1 MASVKELLPVR
12 KIGLHHI
19 AFYRAFFENTLNLA
33 DIADQYLETGRNL
46 VDARHTLILV
56 QDALLVIGARKGN
69 PPEQLAL
76 LKLPASV
83 RKSVTETQKMLNRLR
98 GIKKQIAD
106 QVHSLDPTEAAAPI
120 SFDDFIATFDPDNVL
135 GQEEQLSFYYAE
147 VGGSLTSATEEAK
160 REDRERQALVPE
172 PEDDNLSEAQ
182 KALQALHVRNLERRL
197 VMINALASELTS
209 NPTLDD
215 PVVGWFHPKVAGKLI
230 RAQLD
235 TLGKVVDFANEYGWW
250 WFKHVKGLGQVT
262 AVKLTTWLSQNEP
275 FLEKQIYQHVL
286 KKAKTLP
293 GGVITRVKSAVLPP
307 VGQAAFSDPTVTVE
321 GSGQIEPLEALRLPS
336 RLDGQHG
343 TNRAPLQNNRLAA
356 KNDYEAIHEWLALYK
371 THTYQS
377 YRKEAERLLL
387 WSLFNMQKP
396 LSSLTTR
403 DLALF
408 RDFLCNPQPASLWV
422 AKRKYPRTHEKWRP
436 FVNPNPPPDE
446 PAALAADPSQEVE
459 IQGSMSRESIAHTLT
474 VLGGLMEFLTSQQYL
489 LSNPFKGLPKLA
501 SNRSMRVNHRINQRL
516 WQRIQDRLDQ
526 VPVADTV
533 AYRTV
538 FAIQFFY
545 LTGLRLSELCAVK
558 MGDFQAQ
565 ENDEGTL
572 AWYLSVAGKGGRR
585 REVYLVKPALE
596 LLQCYLETLGLDQ
609 DPRLNIADAPLLG
622 YIKREDIERMGEG
635 QFERYPIYHTVIYA
649 DTKRFLSELAKEI
662 ENQAPFDA
670 EAIKA
675 ITPHWLRH
683 TFASMLVKTT
693 PLAQVRD
700 MLGHA
705 SIHTTSLYLG
715 TEKEEGEK
723 AMEKAFLKNST
734 IRLN

>member
-1 MASVKELLPVR
+1 MASVNELLPVR

-56 QDALLVIGARKGN
+56 QDALLVIGARKGKD
-69 PPEQLAL
+69 PEQLAL

-83 RKSVTETQKMLNRLR
+83 RKSVTETQKMLDRLR

-106 QVHSLDPTEAAAPI
+106 QAHSLDPTEAAAPI
-120 SFDDFIATFDPDNVL
+120 SFDDFITTFDPENVL

-147 VGGSLTSATEEAK
+147 VGGSLNSATEEAEF
-160 REDRERQALVPE
+160 EDSERLALVPE
-172 PEDDNLSEAQ
+172 PEDGNLSEAQ
-182 KALQALHVRNLERRL
+182 KALQALHVKNLERRL
-197 VMINALASELTS
+197 AIINELAFELTS
-209 NPTLDD
+209 NPALED
-215 PVVGWFHPKVAGKLI
+215 PVAGWFHPKVAHKLV
-230 RAQLD
+230 RAQLN

-262 AVKLTTWLSQNEP
+262 AVKLTTWLSQNEH
-275 FLEKQIYQHVL
+275 FLQKQLYQHVL
-286 KKAKTLP
+286 IKAKALP
-293 GGVITRVKSAVLPP
+293 GGVTRLNYSVSMPTKHGASI
-307 VGQAAFSDPTVTVE
+307 DPLISIE
-321 GSGQIEPLEALRLPS
+321 DSRQIEPLEALRLPD
-336 RLDGQHG
+336 RLNGRQG
-343 TNRAPLQNNRLAA
+343 SNRASQHNNRLVAQ
-356 KNDYEAIHEWLALYK
+356 NDYEAIHEWLALYK

-387 WSLFNMQKP
+387 WSVFNMQKP
-396 LSSLTTR
+396 LSSLTTA

-436 FVNPNPPPDE
+436 FVNANPPPDE
-446 PAALAADPSQEVE
+446 PAALTADPGQVVD
-459 IQGSMSRESIAHTLT
+459 IKGSMSRESIAHTLT
-474 VLGGLMEFLTSQQYL
+474 VLGGLFEFLSSQHYL
-489 LSNPFKGLPKLA
+489 LSNPFKGLPKLT

-526 VPVADTV
+526 VPLADTV

-538 FAIQFFY
+538 FAIRFFY
-545 LTGLRLSELCAVK
+545 LTGLRLSELCAVRL
-558 MGDFQAQ
+558 GDFHVQ
-565 ENDEGTL
+565 ENDEGNL
-572 AWYLSVAGKGGRR
+572 AWYLIVEGKGGRTR
-585 REVYLVKPALE
+585 DVYLVKPALN
-596 LLQCYLETLGLDQ
+596 LLQQYLETLGLDI
-609 DPRLNIADAPLLG
+609 DPRLNESNAPLIG
-622 YIKREDIERMGEG
+622 YSKYEKDKSKG
-635 QFERYPIYHTVIYA
+635 QRQFGRQKVFHTVIYK
-649 DTKRFLSELAKEI
+649 DIKRFLGELAEGV
-662 ENQAPFDA
+662 EAEAPFDA
-670 EAIKA
+670 QALKA
-675 ITPHWLRH
+675 ITPHWFRH

-723 AMEKAFLKNST
+723 AMEIAFA
-734 IRLN
+734 

>member
-56 QDALLVIGARKGN
+56 QDALLVVGARKGKA
-69 PPEQLAL
+69 PEQLAL

-83 RKSVTETQKMLNRLR
+83 RKSVTETQKMLDRLR
-98 GIKKQIAD
+98 AIKR
-106 QVHSLDPTEAAAPI
+106 QVASQLHSLGPTESAAAI
-120 SFDDFIATFDPDNVL
+120 SFDNFIATFDPDNVL

-147 VGGSLTSATEEAK
+147 VGGNLTSATQEAEF
-160 REDRERQALVPE
+160 EDRERSALAPE
-172 PEDDNLSEAQ
+172 PEEETLSEAQ
-182 KALQALHVRNLERRL
+182 KALQALHVKNLERRL
-197 VMINALASELTS
+197 VIINALAGDLTS

-215 PVVGWFHPKVAGKLI
+215 PVAGWFHPKVASKLI

-235 TLGKVVDFANEYGWW
+235 TLGKLVDFANEYGWW
-250 WFKHVKGLGQVT
+250 WFKHVKGIGQVT
-262 AVKLTTWLSQNEP
+262 AVKLTVWLSQNEHY
-275 FLEKQIYQHVL
+275 LEKQIYQHVL
-286 KKAKTLP
+286 KKCKDLP
-293 GGVITRVKSAVLPP
+293 NGVITRGNYPVSTPMEQGDSTAPSALV
-307 VGQAAFSDPTVTVE
+307 D
-321 GSGQIEPLEALRLPS
+321 GSRQIEPLETLRLPE
-336 RLDGQHG
+336 RLDGQQG
-343 TNRAPLQNNRLAA
+343 SNRAPQHNNRLSAR
-356 KNDYEAIHEWLALYK
+356 NDYEAIHEWLALYK
-371 THTYQS
+371 AHTCQS

-396 LSSLTTR
+396 LSSLTTA

-422 AKRKYPRTHEKWRP
+422 AKRKYPRSHEKWRP

-446 PAALAADPSQEVE
+446 PAALTADPSQAVALK
-459 IQGSMSRESIAHTLT
+459 GSMSRESIAHTLT
-474 VLGGLMEFLTSQQYL
+474 VLGGLMEFLTSQRYL
-489 LSNPFKGLPKLA
+489 LSNPFKGLPKLT

-516 WQRIQDRLDQ
+516 WQRIQDRLLQ

-533 AYRTV
+533 TYRTV

-558 MGDFQAQ
+558 MRDFHAQ
-565 ENDEGTL
+565 ENDEGTKT
-572 AWYLSVAGKGGRR
+572 WYLSVEGKGGRA

-596 LLQCYLETLGLDQ
+596 LLHLYLATLGLAQ
-609 DPRLNIADAPLLG
+609 DPRLNNAEAPLLG
-622 YIKREDIERMGEG
+622 YNKREDIERMKEG
-635 QFERYPIYHTVIYA
+635 QLERYPIYHTVIYA
-649 DTKRFLSELAKEI
+649 DIKRFLSELAHKIRNE
-662 ENQAPFDA
+662 APFDA

-675 ITPHWLRH
+675 ITPHWFRH

-715 TEKEEGEK
+715 TEKKEGEK
-723 AMEKAFLKNST
+723 AMEQAFL
-734 IRLN
+734 

>member
-1 MASVKELLPVR
+1 MASVKEMLPVR

-56 QDALLVIGARKGN
+56 QDALLVIGARKGKV
-69 PPEQLAL
+69 PEQLAL

-83 RKSVTETQKMLNRLR
+83 RKSVTETQKMLDRLR
-98 GIKKQIAD
+98 AIKRHVAD
-106 QVHSLDPTEAAAPI
+106 QAHATDFVVPPAPI

-160 REDRERQALVPE
+160 REDRERLALVSE
-172 PEDDNLSEAQ
+172 SDDLPLSVAQ
-182 KALQALHVRNLERRL
+182 KALQTLHVKNLERRL
-197 VMINALASELTS
+197 VIINELAFELTS

-215 PVVGWFHPKVAGKLI
+215 PVAGWFHPKVANKLI

-235 TLGKVVDFANEYGWW
+235 TLGKLVDFANEYGWW
-250 WFKHVKGLGQVT
+250 WFKHVKGLGLVT
-262 AVKLTTWLSQNEP
+262 AVKLTTWLSQNEH
-275 FLEKQIYQHVL
+275 FIEKQVYQHVL
-286 KKAKTLP
+286 KKSKDLP
-293 GGVITRVKSAVLPP
+293 GGVIARINSTASLSVKIGASI
-307 VGQAAFSDPTVTVE
+307 DPIICIE
-321 GSGQIEPLEALRLPS
+321 GSNQIEPLEALRLPE
-336 RLDGQHG
+336 RFDGQKG
-343 TNRAPLQNNRLAA
+343 SNRAPRQNNRLSAQ
-356 KNDYEAIHEWLALYK
+356 NDYEAIHEWLALYK

-422 AKRKYPRTHEKWRP
+422 AQRKFPRTHEKWRP
-436 FVNPNPPPDE
+436 FVNANPPPDE
-446 PAALAADPSQEVE
+446 PAALSADPSQEVE
-459 IQGSMSRESIAHTLT
+459 IKGSMSRESIAHTLT

-489 LSNPFKGLPKLA
+489 LSNPFKGLPKLV

-538 FAIQFFY
+538 FAIRFFY
-545 LTGLRLSELCAVK
+545 LTGLRLSELCAVRLK
-558 MGDFQAQ
+558 HFQVQ
-565 ENDEGTL
+565 ENDYGHLT
-572 AWYLSVAGKGGRR
+572 WYLVIEGKGGRTR
-585 REVYLVKPALE
+585 DLYLVKPALA
-596 LLQCYLETLGLDQ
+596 LLQQYLIKLGLTS
-609 DPRLNIADAPLLG
+609 DPRLNEADLPLLG
-622 YIKREDIERMGEG
+622 YTKRIEDKVDGEGGIER
-635 QFERYPIYHTVIYA
+635 FPVYHTVIYA
-649 DTKRFLSELAKEI
+649 DIKRFLAGLANEI
-662 ENQAPFDA
+662 EGESPFDSQA
-670 EAIKA
+670 LRA

-700 MLGHA
+700 MLGHTN
-705 SIHTTSLYLG
+705 IKTTSLYLG
-715 TEKEEGEK
+715 TEKVEGEK
-723 AMEKAFLKNST
+723 AMEQAFL
-734 IRLN
+734 

>member
-46 VDARHTLILV
+46 VDARHTLILI
-56 QDALLVIGARKGN
+56 QDALLVIGARKGKA
-69 PPEQLAL
+69 PEQLAL

-83 RKSVTETQKMLNRLR
+83 RKSVTETQKMLDRLR
-98 GIKKQIAD
+98 GIKKQIAE
-106 QVHSLDPTEAAAPI
+106 QVHSQEPAEAAALI

-160 REDRERQALVPE
+160 REDRERLALLPE
-172 PEDDNLSEAQ
+172 PEDENLSEAQ
-182 KALQALHVRNLERRL
+182 KALQALHVKNLERRL
-197 VMINALASELTS
+197 VIINELAFELTS

-215 PVVGWFHPKVAGKLI
+215 PVAGWFHPKVASKLI
-230 RAQLD
+230 RAQLN
-235 TLGKVVDFANEYGWW
+235 TLGKLVDFANEYGWW

-262 AVKLTTWLSQNEP
+262 AVKLTTWLSQNAH
-275 FLEKQIYQHVL
+275 FFEKQIYQHVL
-286 KKAKTLP
+286 KKTKELP
-293 GGVITRVKSAVLPP
+293 GGVITRINYAASSPAEQV
-307 VGQAAFSDPTVTVE
+307 AFSGLAVTIE
-321 GSGQIEPLEALRLPS
+321 GSRQIEPLESLRLPE
-336 RLDGQHG
+336 RLDGQQG
-343 TNRAPLQNNRLAA
+343 TSRAPQENNRLSAQ
-356 KNDYEAIHEWLALYK
+356 NDYEAIHEWLALYK

-396 LSSLTTR
+396 MSSLTTA

-446 PAALAADPSQEVE
+446 PAALMADPSQEVE
-459 IQGSMSRESIAHTLT
+459 IKGSMSRESIAHTLT
-474 VLGGLMEFLTSQQYL
+474 VLGGLMEFLTNQRYL

-516 WQRIQDRLDQ
+516 WQRIQDRLTQ

-533 AYRTV
+533 AYRTA

-558 MGDFQAQ
+558 MGDFHVQ
-565 ENDEGTL
+565 ENDDGNL
-572 AWYLSVAGKGGRR
+572 AWYLIVEGKGGRT
-585 REVYLVKPALE
+585 RELYLVKPALA
-596 LLQCYLETLGLDQ
+596 LLRQYMVTLGLEP
-609 DPRLNIADAPLLG
+609 DPRLNVAEMPLIG
-622 YIKREDIERMGEG
+622 YKKLTEAGSDGVEKIIRVEI
-635 QFERYPIYHTVIYA
+635 FHTIIYA
-649 DTKRFLSELAKEI
+649 DIKRFLANLADEI
-662 ENQAPFDA
+662 EAAAPFDA
-670 EAIKA
+670 QAIRT

-705 SIHTTSLYLG
+705 SINTTSLYLG

-723 AMEKAFLKNST
+723 AMEKAFS
-734 IRLN
+734 

>member
-56 QDALLVIGARKGN
+56 QDALLVIGARKGTA
-69 PPEQLAL
+69 PEQLAR

-83 RKSVTETQKMLNRLR
+83 RKSVTDTQKMLDRLR

-106 QVHSLDPTEAAAPI
+106 QAHSLEPTEAAAPI
-120 SFDDFIATFDPDNVL
+120 SFDDFIATFDPENVL

-147 VGGSLTSATEEAK
+147 VGGNFTSATEEAK
-160 REDRERQALVPE
+160 REDRERLALVSE

-182 KALQALHVRNLERRL
+182 KALQTLHVKNLERRL
-197 VMINALASELTS
+197 VIINALASELTT

-215 PVVGWFHPKVAGKLI
+215 PVAGWFHPKVASKLI

-235 TLGKVVDFANEYGWW
+235 TLGKLVNFANEYGWW
-250 WFKHVKGLGQVT
+250 WFKHIKGLGQVT
-262 AVKLTTWLSQNEP
+262 AVKLTTWLSQNEH
-275 FLEKQIYQHVL
+275 FLEKEIYQHVL
-286 KKAKTLP
+286 KKNKGQGGAQRRP
-293 GGVITRVKSAVLPP
+293 G
-307 VGQAAFSDPTVTVE
+307 Q
-321 GSGQIEPLEALRLPS
+321 SGILTAQPRAPIEDSNAIGESSYQIEPLETLRLPD
-336 RLDGQHG
+336 RLNGQQG
-343 TNRAPLQNNRLAA
+343 TNRASLQNNRLAA

-396 LSSLTTR
+396 LSSLTTT

-436 FVNPNPPPDE
+436 FVNSTPPPDE
-446 PAALAADPSQEVE
+446 PAALTAHPSLE
-459 IQGSMSRESIAHTLT
+459 IKIKGSMSRESIVHTLT
-474 VLGGLMEFLTSQQYL
+474 VLGGLFEFLTSQRYL
-489 LSNPFKGLPKLA
+489 LSNPFKGLPKMP

-516 WQRIQDRLDQ
+516 WRRVQERLAQ
-526 VPVADTV
+526 VPVTDTV

-538 FAIQFFY
+538 FAIRFFY

-558 MGDFQAQ
+558 MGDFQAH
-565 ENDEGTL
+565 EDDEGNRI
-572 AWYLSVAGKGGRR
+572 WYLSVKGKGGRA
-585 REVYLVKPALE
+585 REIYLVKPALE
-596 LLQCYLETLGLDQ
+596 LLRQYLATLGLSQ

-622 YIKREDIERMGEG
+622 YKKREDIERTREG

-649 DTKRFLSELAKEI
+649 DIKRFLSELAKET
-662 ENQAPFDA
+662 ENEAPFDA
-670 EAIKA
+670 ETIKA

-723 AMEKAFLKNST
+723 AMEKAFL
-734 IRLN
+734 

>member
-56 QDALLVIGARKGN
+56 QDALLVIGARKGTA
-69 PPEQLAL
+69 PEQLAL

-83 RKSVTETQKMLNRLR
+83 RKSVTDTQKMLERLR
-98 GIKKQIAD
+98 AIKKQVAD
-106 QVHSLDPTEAAAPI
+106 QAHAFDPTEEVAPI
-120 SFDDFIATFDPDNVL
+120 SFEDFITTFDPDNVL

-147 VGGSLTSATEEAK
+147 VGGSLVSATEEAK

-172 PEDDNLSEAQ
+172 SEDDNLSEAQ
-182 KALQALHVRNLERRL
+182 KALQARHVKNLERRL

-209 NPTLDD
+209 NPTLND
-215 PVVGWFHPKVAGKLI
+215 PVVGWFHPKVANKLI
-230 RAQLD
+230 RAEID
-235 TLGKVVDFANEYGWW
+235 TLGKLVDFANEYGWW

-262 AVKLTTWLSQNEP
+262 AVKLTTWLCQNEH
-275 FLEKQIYQHVL
+275 FLEKQIHQHAL
-286 KKAKTLP
+286 KKNKDLGGAQRRP
-293 GGVITRVKSAVLPP
+293 GQS
-307 VGQAAFSDPTVTVE
+307 
-321 GSGQIEPLEALRLPS
+321 GSLTAQPRAPIEDSNAIGERSYQIEPLETLRLP
-336 RLDGQHG
+336 DQFNGQQG
-343 TNRAPLQNNRLAA
+343 NNRASLQNNRLAA
-356 KNDYEAIHEWLALYK
+356 TNDYEAIHEWLALYK

-387 WSLFNMQKP
+387 WSLFNMQMP
-396 LSSLTTR
+396 LSSLTTA

-446 PAALAADPSQEVE
+446 PTALMADPSQEVE
-459 IQGSMSRESIAHTLT
+459 IKGSMSRESIAHTLT

-489 LSNPFKGLPKLA
+489 LSNPFKGLPKLT

-516 WQRIQDRLDQ
+516 WQQIQDGLNQ
-526 VPVADTV
+526 VPVAATV

-538 FAIQFFY
+538 FAIKFFY
-545 LTGLRLSELCAVK
+545 LTGLRLSELCAVR
-558 MGDFQAQ
+558 MGNFHVQ
-565 ENDEGTL
+565 ENDGGVL
-572 AWYLSVAGKGGRR
+572 AWYLVVDGKGGQK
-585 REVYLVKPALE
+585 REIYLVKPALD
-596 LLQCYLETLGLDQ
+596 LLRQYLTTQEQ
-609 DPRLNIADAPLLG
+609 EPDPRLIEATIPLIG
-622 YIKREDIERMGEG
+622 HTKWASEGTGGEERA
-635 QFERYPIYHTVIYA
+635 ERFPIYHTVLYA
-649 DTKRFLSELAKEI
+649 DIKRFLGKLADEI
-662 ENQAPFDA
+662 EAKAPFDA
-670 EAIKA
+670 QAIRV

-715 TEKEEGEK
+715 TEKEEGER
-723 AMEKAFLKNST
+723 AMEKAFS
-734 IRLN
+734 

>member
-56 QDALLVIGARKGN
+56 QDALLVVGARKGKA
-69 PPEQLAL
+69 PEQLAL
-76 LKLPASV
+76 LKLPANV
-83 RKSVTETQKMLNRLR
+83 RKSVTETQKMLDRLR
-98 GIKKQIAD
+98 GIKKQITD

-172 PEDDNLSEAQ
+172 PEDDNLSEVP
-182 KALQALHVRNLERRL
+182 KALQVLHVKNLERRL
-197 VMINALASELTS
+197 AIINALASELTS

-215 PVVGWFHPKVAGKLI
+215 PVAGWFHPKVAGKLI
-230 RAQLD
+230 RAQLN
-235 TLGKVVDFANEYGWW
+235 TLGKLVDFANEYGWW
-250 WFKHVKGLGQVT
+250 WFKNVKGLGQVT
-262 AVKLTTWLSQNEP
+262 AVKLTTWLSQNEH
-275 FLEKQIYQHVL
+275 FLEKKVYQHVL
-286 KKAKTLP
+286 KKTKELP
-293 GGVITRVKSAVLPP
+293 GGVITRINCP
-307 VGQAAFSDPTVTVE
+307 VSPTVEKGTLTDSVSYIE
-321 GSGQIEPLEALRLPS
+321 GSRQIEPLEALRLPG
-336 RLDGQHG
+336 RLDGQQG
-343 TNRAPLQNNRLAA
+343 TNRALLQNNRLAVQ
-356 KNDYEAIHEWLALYK
+356 NDYEAIHEWLALYK

-396 LSSLTTR
+396 LSSLTTV

-422 AKRKYPRTHEKWRP
+422 AQRKYPRTHEKWRP
-436 FVNPNPPPDE
+436 FVNPNPPLDE
-446 PAALAADPSQEVE
+446 PAALSADPSQAIE
-459 IQGSMSRESIAHTLT
+459 IKGSMNRESIAHTLT
-474 VLGGLMEFLTSQQYL
+474 VLGGLMEFLTSQNYL
-489 LSNPFKGLPKLA
+489 LSNPFKGLPKLV
-501 SNRSMRVNHRINQRL
+501 SNRSIRVNHRINQRL

-538 FAIQFFY
+538 FAIRFFY
-545 LTGLRLSELCAVK
+545 LTGLRLSELCAAK
-558 MGDFQAQ
+558 IGDFHVQ
-565 ENDEGTL
+565 ENDEGNL
-572 AWYLSVAGKGGRR
+572 AWYLSIEGKGGRVR
-585 REVYLVKPALE
+585 DVYLVKPAQE
-596 LLQCYLETLGLDQ
+596 LLQQYLTALGLEPDS
-609 DPRLNIADAPLLG
+609 RLNDTDAPLIG
-622 YIKREDIERMGEG
+622 YKKRVENQQVGEG
-635 QFERYPIYHTVIYA
+635 RAVRYPIYHTVIYA
-649 DTKRFLSELAKEI
+649 DIKRFLSGLAQGIDNE
-662 ENQAPFDA
+662 APFDA
-670 EAIKA
+670 QAIRA

-683 TFASMLVKTT
+683 TFASMLIKTT

-700 MLGHA
+700 MLGHM

-723 AMEKAFLKNST
+723 AMEKAFS
-734 IRLN
+734 

>member
-56 QDALLVIGARKGN
+56 QDALLVVGARKGKA
-69 PPEQLAL
+69 PEQLAL

-83 RKSVTETQKMLNRLR
+83 RKSVTETQKMLDRLR
-98 GIKKQIAD
+98 AIKN
-106 QVHSLDPTEAAAPI
+106 QVDGQVQEPDSAVRSAPI

-160 REDRERQALVPE
+160 REDRERLALVSE
-172 PEDDNLSEAQ
+172 PDDLPLSVAQ
-182 KALQALHVRNLERRL
+182 KALQTLHVKNLERRL
-197 VMINALASELTS
+197 VIINELAFELTS

-215 PVVGWFHPKVAGKLI
+215 PVAGWFHPKIANKLI

-235 TLGKVVDFANEYGWW
+235 TLGKLVDFANEYGWW

-262 AVKLTTWLSQNEP
+262 AVKLTTWLSQNEH

-286 KKAKTLP
+286 KKSKDLQ
-293 GGVITRVKSAVLPP
+293 GGVITRIRPP
-307 VGQAAFSDPTVTVE
+307 VTLPDEQGAATDSGVFVE
-321 GSGQIEPLEALRLPS
+321 GSHQIEPLESLCLPA
-336 RLDGQHG
+336 RLDGQQG
-343 TNRAPLQNNRLAA
+343 TNRAPARNNRLAA
-356 KNDYEAIHEWLALYK
+356 QNDYEAIHEWLALYK

-396 LSSLTTR
+396 LSSLTTA

-422 AKRKYPRTHEKWRP
+422 ARRKFARTHEKWRP

-446 PAALAADPSQEVE
+446 PAALMADPSQEVE
-459 IQGSMSRESIAHTLT
+459 LKGSMSRESIAHTLT
-474 VLGGLMEFLTSQQYL
+474 VLGGLFEFLTSQQYL

-538 FAIQFFY
+538 FAIRLFY
-545 LTGLRLSELCAVK
+545 LTGLRLSELCAIK
-558 MGDFQAQ
+558 MEDFHVQ
-565 ENDEGTL
+565 ENDEGYL
-572 AWYLSVAGKGGRR
+572 AWYLIVDGKGGRTR
-585 REVYLVKPALE
+585 DVYLVKPVLE
-596 LLQCYLETLGLDQ
+596 LLQQYLTALGLEL
-609 DPRLNIADAPLLG
+609 DPRLNEAALPLIGYKKWVELG
-622 YIKREDIERMGEG
+622 PEGEGRIERT
-635 QFERYPIYHTVIYA
+635 PVYHTVIYA
-649 DTKRFLSELAKEI
+649 DIKRFLSELAKEL
-662 ENQAPFDA
+662 ENDAPFDA
-670 EAIKA
+670 QVIRS

-715 TEKEEGEK
+715 TEKGEGEK
-723 AMEKAFLKNST
+723 AMERAFV
-734 IRLN
+734 